1 MASTVYDLAGSLA
14 LEKGVPW
21 VLELTRFNPDGS
33 PVDLTGLG
41 ARLEIFDALASG
53 LPLITLSDVSGEI
66 VLGGT
71 AGTFKATL
79 PDAASAALTATNLR
93 YRLVFVDG
101 GVDYP
106 YMRGRLGFVG
116 EDE

>member
-21 VLELTRFNPDGS
+21 VLELTRFNPDGT

-53 LPLITLSDVSGEI
+53 SALVTLSDVGGEI

-71 AGTFKATL
+71 VGTFKATL
-79 PDAASAALTATNLR
+79 PGAAGAGIAATNLR

-106 YMRGRLGFVG
+106 YMRGRLACLEVG
-116 EDE
+116 E